1 MNRFTYFDKEKQTYT
16 LIQDIKSKETL
27 IQIIGTLE
35 DSKERKQLST
45 FADYLINLRKEM
57 GLSQREFARKANIAR
72 STIAKYETNKSLPSL
87 ETLYNLAM
95 YADVPLGE
103 VQAIHRQ
110 YICNFD
116 DSMLDLY
123 FEVNRGLFNIELGL
137 LLACERRFNKLS
149 KSELAK
155 KLNFKTNAITKFES
169 GKKEITWPMCT
180 IFAQALNSV
189 RLNEISKRL
198 CEKR

>member
-1 MNRFTYFDKEKQTYT
+1 MNRLTYFDEEKQSYA
-16 LIQDIKSKETL
+16 LIKDIRSKETL

-35 DSKERKQLST
+35 DSKERKQLNT

-57 GLSQREFARKANIAR
+57 GLSQRELARKANIAR
-72 STIAKYETNKSLPSL
+72 STIAKYETSKSLPSL
-87 ETLYNLAM
+87 ETLYNLKM

-103 VQAIHRQ
+103 VQAIYRH
-110 YICNFD
+110 YICDFD

-123 FEVNRGLFNIELGL
+123 FEVNKDLFNIELGK

-155 KLNFKTNAITKFES
+155 KLNLTTNTITKFES
-169 GKKEITWPMCT
+169 GKKQMLWPICA
-180 IFAQALNSV
+180 IFANTLKSV
-189 RLNEISKRL
+189 RLNEISKKLQEMR
-198 CEKR
+198 